1 MKKFSVV
8 LAFLFSLIALQTA
21 NSATTVWKLDKAHSN
36 FFFSVDHIYSKVQ
49 GYFADFSGE
58 VHFAPDM
65 LDKSRFDFSIKVK
78 SINTG
83 IGKRDK
89 HLLSKDFF
97 NESKYPELKFVSS
110 KVVKVEDSTYDV
122 HGKFIVKDKSYDLIL
137 PLKLVGVKDHPVQ
150 KGQEVAGFN
159 GMLTIDR
166 LAYGIGTGKF
176 ADYGVVGK
184 NVDIF
189 ISLEVLR
196 EK

>member
-1 MKKFSVV
+1 MKKLSVI
-8 LAFLFSLIALQTA
+8 LAFLFSLITIQTA
-21 NSATTVWKLDKAHSN
+21 NSATTAWDLDKAHSN

-49 GYFADFSGE
+49 GYFTDFSGE

-65 LDKSRFDFSIKVK
+65 LEKSKFDFSIKVK

-97 NESKYPELKFVSS
+97 NESEFPELKFVSS
-110 KVVKVEDSTYDV
+110 KVVQVEDSTYEV
-122 HGKFIVKDKSYDLIL
+122 HGKFVVKDKSYDLIL
-137 PLKLVGVKDHPVQ
+137 PLKLVGVKDHPMQ

-159 GMLTIDR
+159 GVLTIDR

-176 ADYGVVGK
+176 ADYGVVGT

-196 EK
+196 KK

>member
-1 MKKFSVV
+1 MKKISVF
-8 LAFLFSLIALQTA
+8 LAFLFSFVALQTA
-21 NSATTVWKLDKAHSN
+21 NSAIPVWKLDKAHSN

-49 GYFADFSGE
+49 GNFADFTGE
-58 VHFAPDM
+58 VSFAPDM
-65 LDKSRFDFSIKVK
+65 LEKSKFDFTIKVK

-89 HLLSKDFF
+89 HLLSEDFF
-97 NESKYPELKFVSS
+97 NESQYPELKFVTSR
-110 KVVKVEDSTYDV
+110 VVKAGDSTYDV
-122 HGKFIVKDKSYDLIL
+122 HGKFVVKDKSFDLIL
-137 PLKLVGVKDHPVQ
+137 PLKLVGVKDHPMQ

-159 GMLTIDR
+159 GMVTIDR
-166 LAYGIGTGKF
+166 LVLGIGTGKF

>member
-1 MKKFSVV
+1 MKNISVV
-8 LAFLFSLIALQTA
+8 LAFLVSLFFLQTA

-49 GYFADFSGE
+49 GYFSDFSGE
-58 VHFAPDM
+58 VNFDPDM
-65 LDKSRFDFSIKVK
+65 LEKSKFEFNIKVK

-97 NESKYPELKFVSS
+97 NEAEYPELKFVSK
-110 KVVKVEDSTYDV
+110 KVVKVNDSTYNV
-122 HGKFIVKDKSYDLIL
+122 HGKFVVKGKEYDLVL
-137 PLKLVGVKDHPVQ
+137 PLDLVGIKDHPMK
-150 KGQEVAGFN
+150 KGSEVAGFS

-166 LAYGIGTGKF
+166 VAYGIGTGKF
-176 ADYGVVGK
+176 VDFGVVGK

-189 ISLEVLR
+189 VSIEVL
-196 EK
+196 KDK